1 MLTMAK
7 DNKTKIEQFVIDKV
21 KEIRIQKGFSQDDI
35 ALFLDTSRGFIGQ
48 VESPNH
54 SSKYNLNH
62 INKLAIKLNCSPKD
76 FLPENSFPEKDFKSK
91 I

>member
-1 MLTMAK
+1 MTK
-7 DNKTKIEQFVIDKV
+7 NKKTKIEQFVIDKI
-21 KEIRIQKGFSQDDI
+21 KEIRNQKGYSQDDI

-62 INKLAIKLNCSPKD
+62 INKLAIELNCSPKD
-76 FLPENSFPEKDFKSK
+76 FLPENPFQEKD
-91 I
+91 

>member
-1 MLTMAK
+1 MTK
-7 DNKTKIEQFVIDKV
+7 NNKTEIEQFVIDKI

-35 ALFLDTSRGFIGQ
+35 AVFLNKSRGFIGQ

-62 INKLAIKLNCSPKD
+62 INKLAIELKCSPKD
-76 FLPENSFPEKDFKSK
+76 FLPENAFSEKKAKSK

>member
-1 MLTMAK
+1 MTK
-7 DNKTKIEQFVIDKV
+7 NNKTEIEQFVIEKV

-48 VESPNH
+48 IESPNH

-62 INKLAIKLNCSPKD
+62 INKLAIELKCSPKD
-76 FLPENSFPEKDFKSK
+76 FLPENPFPDKD
-91 I
+91 

>member
-1 MLTMAK
+1 MTK
-7 DNKTKIEQFVIDKV
+7 NNKTEIEQFVIDKI
-21 KEIRIQKGFSQDDI
+21 KEVRIQNGYSQDDV
-35 ALFLDTSRGFIGQ
+35 AEFLDTSRGFIGQ

-62 INKLAIKLNCSPKD
+62 INKLAIALKCSPKD
-76 FLPENSFPEKDFKSK
+76 FLPENPFSEKGLKSK